1 MIERAPF
8 LVCLHDEGVFDFCA
22 GRLGSQHRETSA
34 NTISAVRENTG
45 NKRGHPSA
53 ESTGIKRGQSC

>member
-34 NTISAVRENTG
+34 NTISAVRNE
-45 NKRGHPSA
+45 RAERLPS
-53 ESTGIKRGQSC
+53 